1 MIQVSSLSW
10 RPNSNTK
17 KVLSDVSFS
26 VNEGE
31 LLILIGANGSGKSS
45 LLRCLSG
52 WIKPSS
58 GSVKLND
65 KLIQYFSP
73 SQRAEWIALLPQR
86 VQLSEDISIK
96 EWLEYARFRFTET
109 QSKRRN
115 KIAAILVEQG
125 LDALSERSWAQLSG
139 GEAQRCAMLA
149 LMVQETRVW
158 LLDEPANHLDPK
170 IQQNVYQNLI
180 SQWKK
185 GTTMVLITHNINLL
199 LRSVPDEYKH
209 KVRILGIHEG
219 SVQFEDTLNSPA
231 LATQISK
238 LYQLPVE
245 VISAFGFTQLIFGQG
260 EE

>member
-17 KVLSDVSFS
+17 QILSDVSFS
-26 VNEGE
+26 LEEGE
-31 LLILIGANGSGKSS
+31 LLVLIGANGSGKSS

-58 GSVKLND
+58 GSVEIND
-65 KLIQYFSP
+65 KPVHEYSS

-86 VQLSEDISIK
+86 VQLSENISIK
-96 EWLEYARFRFTET
+96 EWLGYARFRFTET
-109 QSKRRN
+109 QSKRRQ
-115 KIAAILVEQG
+115 KIRSLLQEQG
-125 LDALSERSWAQLSG
+125 LEALSERSWAQLSG

-149 LMVQETRVW
+149 LMAQEARIW

-170 IQQNVYQNLI
+170 IQQDVYQGLI
-180 SQWKK
+180 SQWNT

-199 LRSVPDEYKH
+199 LRSVPDKYKH

-219 SVQFEDTLNSPA
+219 YIQFDAALSSPE
-231 LATQISK
+231 LAAQISK

-245 VISAFGFTQLIFGQG
+245 TISAFGFSQLIFGQG
-260 EE
+260 EK